1 MIITEI
7 VSYSSSE
14 DPNLYICGQ
23 EPIEY
28 QCDGKEGF
36 IHFDGYYYVED
47 HAPPYPE
54 DENMKPW
61 ERPNRRSH
69 WLPKKLHLIV
79 TKREKEPEVKENSE
93 TNTTTYHYKVIDQ
106 NFYFIEIYKREI
118 HECTDRI
125 SKDVDLD
132 GDGELVDVC
141 FFPTNR
147 QTVYFRVLETLQ

>member
-7 VSYSSSE
+7 VSHHSSDE
-14 DPNLYICGQ
+14 PYLYISDQ
-23 EPIEY
+23 KPIEY

-36 IHFDGYYYVED
+36 IHFDGYYYIED

-54 DENMKPW
+54 DDNMKVW
-61 ERPNRRSH
+61 ERPRRWEH
-69 WLPKKLHLIV
+69 WLPKKVHLTVIQ
-79 TKREKEPEVKENSE
+79 REDKPYTQENSE
-93 TNTTTYHYKVIDQ
+93 TNTTTEHYKLIENQTYLV
-106 NFYFIEIYKREI
+106 EIYKRDI

-132 GDGELVDVC
+132 GDGDLVDVC